1 METVY
6 PAIGL
11 TVLRLTFGALTVAHG
26 FQKWSSMERFM
37 SAWSLSR
44 GTAIAVAV
52 VQTLGGTMIFIGF
65 LTQIAALA
73 NSAVNAVILYT
84 LMTKSN
90 EPFLAPG
97 RHSWSIGLA
106 YFAMALALAVGG
118 GGVLVIDNLF

>member
-1 METVY
+1 
-6 PAIGL
+6 
-11 TVLRLTFGALTVAHG
+11 
-26 FQKWSSMERFM
+26 M

-52 VQTLGGTMIFIGF
+52 VQTLGGAMIFIGF
-65 LTQIAALA
+65 LTQIAALV

-84 LMTKSN
+84 LMTKSD